1 MKLFALFGALALAA
15 GASPAAASPTFRSD
29 GPNAEAYGAAEGY
42 PVGRATAGRFPQ
54 RFMVGSFSHYDTLL
68 RTREVRRGGPVSEL
82 RRADPDLELTYLYDG
97 APRTLAD
104 YVDRNPVTGL
114 LIAKGDTILFEHYQ
128 YGRTDRHRFVSQ
140 SMAKTVTAMLIGIA
154 VAEGK
159 IASIEDRVERYVP
172 GLAGTEYG
180 GTALR
185 SLLTMSSGVLFREDY
200 DGTTTWPGSAATSS
214 GRSRPGRSRR
224 CASSTPAPRRPT
236 ASSAMRASR
245 PRFSASCCTPPSA
258 RRSPT
263 TCRAASGSRSAPRP
277 TPPGRS
283 TAPSRKRPFAASRRC
298 CGTMPGSA

>member
-1 MKLFALFGALALAA
+1 MKLFALFGVLALAA
-15 GASPAAASPTFRSD
+15 SASPAAASPTFRSD

-54 RFMVGSFSHYDTLL
+54 HFMVGSFSHYDKLL
-68 RTREVRRGGPVSEL
+68 RTREVPRGGPVSEL
-82 RRADPDLELTYLYDG
+82 HRADPDLALTYLYDG
-97 APRTLAD
+97 APRTLTD

-180 GTALR
+180 GTTVR

-200 DGTTTWPGSAATSS
+200 DGADDIARLGRALFGPGDS
-214 GRSRPGRSRR
+214 GPKRSRPSR
-224 CASSTPAPRRPT
+224 AM
-236 ASSAMRASR
+236 SSA
-245 PRFSASCCTPPSA
+245 PS
-258 RRSPT
+258 
-263 TCRAASGSRSAPRP
+263 
-277 TPPGRS
+277 
-283 TAPSRKRPFAASRRC
+283 
-298 CGTMPGSA
+298 